1 MSDKLIGLVGIAAI
15 LGIAWLLSSNRKAIN
30 LRIVGA
36 AFGLQAAI
44 AAFVIY
50 FETGQAIIESM
61 SDVVLNVM
69 GYSKAGIEFVFGGLA
84 TDSSVASFA
93 INVLPMIV
101 FFSAL
106 MSVLYHIGIMQLV
119 VKAVGGALRFV
130 IGTRAVESLNA
141 AANVFIGQTEAPLV
155 VRPYL
160 KGLTEPQMFA
170 VMVSGVASI
179 AGTVMLAYVQFGAEL
194 KYLLAASFMAAPG
207 GLLMAK
213 IIMPDEETESAEE
226 DDKHLKLGKSP
237 HENVILAAAVGSAD
251 GVRLAVNIGAMLVA
265 FVALIA
271 LLNGLLG
278 WVAGWFGIDSLTLE
292 QILGWLFAPLMYLLS
307 IPWSEAQAA
316 GALFGEKII
325 LNEFIAYSHLNE
337 YLAGMSERT
346 KAIVTFSLCG
356 FANLSSIAILLGG
369 LGSLV
374 PEKKELDCAVRPQS
388 RGSGFVV
395 KPDECRAGRPAAD
408 DLTPFMPARPIIID
422 CDPGQ
427 DDAINLLLAL
437 AAPEALDLLG
447 ITTVAGNVPL
457 ALTER
462 NARQMCDIAGRH
474 DVPVYSGCDRP
485 LKRQAADRG
494 ESTRLDRYRWHR
506 HRRAGNA
513 AGRRPCSR
521 VHCRYPGIVRTA
533 CHAGAHRDR

>member
-1 MSDKLIGLVGIAAI
+1 MSSKLIGLVGIAVI
-15 LGIAWLLSSNRKAIN
+15 LALAFLLSGNRKGIN

-36 AFGLQAAI
+36 AFGLQFAV

-50 FETGQAIIESM
+50 LPAGQAIIEGM
-61 SDVVLNVM
+61 SEVVLNIM
-69 GYSKAGIEFVFGGLA
+69 GYSRVGIEFIFGGLA
-84 TDSSVASFA
+84 TEASVASFA
-93 INVLPMIV
+93 INVLPMII

-119 VKAVGGALRFV
+119 VRLVGGALRFV

-141 AANVFIGQTEAPLV
+141 AANIFIGQTEAPLV

-160 KGLTEPQMFA
+160 KDLTEPQMFA

-213 IIMPDEETESAEE
+213 IIMPDEEPESAAE
-226 DDKHLKLGKSP
+226 DDAHLKLGKSP

-251 GVRLAVNIGAMLVA
+251 GVKLAVNIGAMLVA

-271 LLNGLLG
+271 LLNGFLG
-278 WVAGWFGIDSLTLE
+278 WVAGLVGVESLTLE
-292 QILGWLFAPLMYLLS
+292 QILGKVFAPLMYLIS
-307 IPWSEAQAA
+307 IPWEEAQAA

-346 KAIVTFSLCG
+346 RAIVTFSLCG

-369 LGSLV
+369 LGTLV
-374 PEKKELDCAVRPQS
+374 PEKKELIARFGLKAVAA
-388 RGSGFVV
+388 GSLSNLMSAAM
-395 KPDECRAGRPAAD
+395 AG
-408 DLTPFMPARPIIID
+408 
-422 CDPGQ
+422 
-427 DDAINLLLAL
+427 LLLA
-437 AAPEALDLLG
+437 
-447 ITTVAGNVPL
+447 V
-457 ALTER
+457 
-462 NARQMCDIAGRH
+462 
-474 DVPVYSGCDRP
+474 
-485 LKRQAADRG
+485 
-494 ESTRLDRYRWHR
+494 
-506 HRRAGNA
+506 
-513 AGRRPCSR
+513 
-521 VHCRYPGIVRTA
+521 
-533 CHAGAHRDR
+533 